1 VLDAGG
7 VFTTRIETTRTR
19 GPRGAHQRREPLHDR
34 RETEHTMATTAI
46 TAKEVQEL
54 RQRTGAGMMD
64 AKKALEETAGNM
76 DQAAEWLRLKG
87 AAKADKRATKV
98 AREGVV
104 SSYIHHNGKV
114 GVLVEVNCETD
125 FVARNPE
132 FQLLVKHIAEHIA
145 AANPVGVDKDSV
157 PADRVDRERRIFEQ
171 QVRESGK
178 PEHLIDKIVSGKIES
193 FYKDVALMHQEW
205 VREPKKTIA
214 DLVKE
219 LSAKVGEK
227 IVVRRF
233 ARFQVGEE

>member
-1 VLDAGG
+1 MAATA
-7 VFTTRIETTRTR
+7 FTTKDI
-19 GPRGAHQRREPLHDR
+19 
-34 RETEHTMATTAI
+34 
-46 TAKEVQEL
+46 QEL

-64 AKKALEETAGNM
+64 AKKALEESSGNM
-76 DQAAEWLRLKG
+76 DKAAEWLRAKG
-87 AAKADKRATKV
+87 AVKAEKRAGKV

-104 SSYIHHNGKV
+104 GTYIHHNGKV
-114 GVLVEVNCETD
+114 GVLVEINCETD

-132 FQLLVKHIAEHIA
+132 FQTLVKQVAEHIA
-145 AANPVGVDKDSV
+145 AANPVSVDKDSV
-157 PADRVDRERRIFEQ
+157 PADRVERERRIFEQ

-214 DLVKE
+214 DLVNE

-227 IVVRRF
+227 IAVRRF

>member
-1 VLDAGG
+1 MAATA
-7 VFTTRIETTRTR
+7 FTTKDI
-19 GPRGAHQRREPLHDR
+19 
-34 RETEHTMATTAI
+34 
-46 TAKEVQEL
+46 QEL

-64 AKKALEETAGNM
+64 AKKALEESQGNM
-76 DQAAEWLRLKG
+76 DKAAEWLRAKG
-87 AAKADKRATKV
+87 VAKAEKRAGKV

-104 SSYIHHNGKV
+104 GSYIHHNGKV
-114 GVLVEVNCETD
+114 GVLVEINCETD

-132 FQLLVKHIAEHIA
+132 FQALVKHVAEHIA
-145 AANPVGVDKDSV
+145 AANPVSLDKDSV
-157 PADRVDRERRIFEQ
+157 PAERVERERRIFEQ

-178 PEHLIDKIVSGKIES
+178 PEHMIDRIVTGKIEA

-214 DLVKE
+214 DLVNE

-227 IVVRRF
+227 IAIRRF